1 MHALRYIKLVM
12 LFVGCVFGLWIGIRD
27 LRVALTERTPTHFA
41 AESFA
46 TSHDDE
52 TWVEVQG
59 RVAVEYASSE
69 ASTHRSHVERQ
80 LVYVTAPVVAHDWAP
95 SQPVHVL
102 ATFGPFTRD
111 ELAAWSRE
119 GGQLEQVRG
128 ELSPVPLPHADE
140 RFAGLQLGEPLVVV
154 NAGTEPNL
162 AAALLFS
169 GLMLGFGG
177 LAGYLLVQVLR
188 DMRASASR

>member
-1 MHALRYIKLVM
+1 MHALHYVKLAM
-12 LFVGCVFGLWIGIRD
+12 LALGCVFGLSIGARD
-27 LRVALTERTPTHFA
+27 LRVALTERTPTRFAAEHFA
-41 AESFA
+41 AR
-46 TSHDDE
+46 HDGE
-52 TWVEVQG
+52 KWVEVQG
-59 RVAVEYASSE
+59 RVALEYASSE
-69 ASTHRSHVERQ
+69 ASTHRSHVERE
-80 LVYVTAPVVAHDWAP
+80 LAYVTAPVVAHDWTP

-119 GGQLEQVRG
+119 VAQVEQVRG

-140 RFAGLQLGEPLVVV
+140 RFAGLQLGEPLVVI
-154 NAGTEPNL
+154 NEGTEPNL

-177 LAGYLLVQVLR
+177 LACYLLVQALR
-188 DMRASASR
+188 DVR